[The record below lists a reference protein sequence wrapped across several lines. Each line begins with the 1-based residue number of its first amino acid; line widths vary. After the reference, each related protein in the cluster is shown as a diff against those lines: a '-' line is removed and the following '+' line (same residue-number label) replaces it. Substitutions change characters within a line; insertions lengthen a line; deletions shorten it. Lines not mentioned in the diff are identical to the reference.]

1 MSKTT
6 IINKAASTTSTTLDQ
21 AFSYWRPRIFIT
33 LWVTY
38 ASYYLCRVNFSV
50 ALPGIMGEFGYSKA
64 DLGAVGTAFFWT
76 YALGQFINGQ
86 LGDKFGARK
95 LIALGLLGSA
105 LMNVLMGFNPSLGAM
120 LILWGLNGY
129 LQATGWAPSVKT
141 LANWFPLEQRGKIS
155 GLFGSCYQ
163 VGNAVGWLLAG
174 FLAAHYGWRTAF
186 WVPALILIASAA
198 HWYTR
203 IRNSPES
210 IGLPSIEVYERHG
223 EYAEEAV
230 AAKAMAETDPMSRE
244 EHLGFRY
251 TLAKTLGNGRLW
263 VVAWAFFFVDIVRYG
278 FLLWAP
284 TYLFETQRAG
294 IAKAAYTAMVMP
306 LAGAIGAF
314 FSGWVTDRFFQ
325 SRRAPIIAIN
335 LFLLGAFAW
344 AYRFVVPVE
353 AWVLGFVMMAL
364 IGFTTYGAH
373 VVMVA
378 TVPMDYGTRK
388 AAGSATGFIDGFGY
402 LGAGLVGVGT
412 GFLVD
417 RWGWNAGFG
426 FWIAAAFIA
435 AGLMA
440 FLWTYKP
447 PKGKYL

>member
-1 MSKTT
+1 MSETAVSST
-6 IINKAASTTSTTLDQ
+6 AGARASLDR
-21 AFSYWRPRIFIT
+21 AFSYWRPRIFVT

-50 ALPGIMGEFGYSKA
+50 ALPGMMNELGYSKA
-64 DLGAVGTAFFWT
+64 ALGAVGTAFFWT

-86 LGDKFGARK
+86 LADKFGARK

-105 LMNVLMGFNPSLGAM
+105 VVNVLMGFNPGLGAVM
-120 LILWGLNGY
+120 ILWGLNGY

-141 LANWFPLEQRGKIS
+141 LANWFPTGQRGKVS

-163 VGNAVGWLLAG
+163 AGNAIGWVLAG
-174 FLAAHYGWRTAF
+174 LLVAHFGWRAAF
-186 WVPALILIASAA
+186 WVPGLILIPSAA
-198 HWYTR
+198 HWYVR

-210 IGLPSIEVYERHG
+210 TGLPPIETYERHG
-223 EYAEEAV
+223 ERADRATTANATGDVSLLSGE
-230 AAKAMAETDPMSRE
+230 K
-244 EHLGFRY
+244 HLGLGY
-251 TLAKTLGNGRLW
+251 TLGKTVGNGRMW
-263 VVAWAFFFVDIVRYG
+263 VVACAFFFVDIVRYG

-284 TYLFETQRAG
+284 TYLFETQKAG
-294 IAKAAYTAMVMP
+294 IAKAALTAAVMP
-306 LAGAIGAF
+306 LAGALGAF
-314 FSGWVTDRFFQ
+314 FSGWATDRYFR
-325 SRRAPIIAIN
+325 SRRAPIVTLN
-335 LFLLGAFAW
+335 LLLLGILAW
-344 AYRFVVPVE
+344 AYRFIVPVE
-353 AWVLGFVMMAL
+353 AWMAGLVMLAL

-417 RWGWNAGFG
+417 RWGWNAGFA
-426 FWIAAAFIA
+426 FWIVSALIA

-440 FLWTYKP
+440 LLWTYKP
-447 PKGKYL
+447 PKGRYL